1 MNKTTLSN
9 LTHNELISLDPE
21 QEPGVYEEVFKRFI
35 KLNPQDEFKRGVE
48 AQKNFNDRLRNDFL
62 QGE

>member
-1 MNKTTLSN
+1 MNQPTLSN

-35 KLNPQDEFKRGVE
+35 ELNPQDEFRRGVI
-48 AQKNFNDRLRNDFL
+48 AQRDFNDRLEAARKE
-62 QGE
+62 QS

>member
-9 LTHNELISLDPE
+9 LTHNPE

-62 QGE
+62 KGE